1 MQPKRRGRRR
11 LEKIPFVQRSDLGTY
26 DARSAAIVQKMH
38 KRVDRVESVCAAALV
53 ERGQKGTGNAG
64 ERAVRKRERQRGV
77 KDELTFF
84 TAYARDAAAA
94 IRELGGEKSVAKRFE
109 KLFAKALG
117 IVDRSGEKR
126 VDRAAGA
133 DGTRA
138 VFAGE
143 AAHTAAGIAALGS
156 AEQGGGESLF
166 ACGVALKREGEVR
179 FLIGQQRAV
188 KGDAVFFK
196 KRAELLDAALVRVAL
211 PGAAA
216 EQQEEQKRVD
226 EQQND
231 DDDIFEPRGFHVRA
245 SFPER
250 SVGKPADADGVRAVL
265 VVEDVQLGAQ
275 ILAVRDGRGLPDGQQ
290 QCGRIAERIAA
301 AVEGK
306 FRDGLVFDRDRGG
319 VAAVGKAQRRTA
331 DRIVKAHGE
340 ALVAAVDLAEIELGV
355 AAYVAKQREG
365 EALRA
370 RDGFEH
376 RGLSG
381 RGGGDIVDRARLGLV
396 RALIEDAA
404 VGLKA
409 QRAVDLFDNGA
420 AGGVGVAAFRVGVE
434 LRKAQKCRLIGE
446 GIARRERVAL
456 RRFAENE
463 RVGRELRELAGERER
478 KICAVAI
485 ERGERFAQCR
495 AAYLRPADKKALIG
509 VL

>member
-1 MQPKRRGRRR
+1 MQPQRRSGGR
-11 LEKIPFVQRSDLGTY
+11 LEQVSRVERADFCTHNAGG
-26 DARSAAIVQKMH
+26 AAIIKKAH
-38 KRVDRVESVCAAALV
+38 ERIDRVDAVNAAAFGKL
-53 ERGQKGTGNAG
+53 RQKRAGNAG
-64 ERAVRKRERQRGV
+64 KRAVGKSERQRGV
-77 KDELTFF
+77 ENKQAVCA
-84 TAYARDAAAA
+84 AYPCDAAAA
-94 IRELGGEKSVAKRFE
+94 IGELRGQLGVAKGFE
-109 KLFAKALG
+109 ELVSKDFRIFNGA
-117 IVDRSGEKR
+117 GEQR
-126 VDRAAGA
+126 VNCAAGTN
-133 DGTRA
+133 GTGSQ
-138 VFAGE
+138 FARK
-143 AAHTAAGIAALGS
+143 AAHAAGVAALGT
-156 AEQGGGESLF
+156 AEQGGGKVGF
-166 ACGVALKREGEVR
+166 ARRVTLKGKGKGRTYLR
-179 FLIGQQRAV
+179 QQRAV

-211 PGAAA
+211 LGAAA

-265 VVEDVQLGAQ
+265 VVADVQLGAQ
-275 ILAVRDGRGLPDGQQ
+275 IFAVRDGRGLPDGQQ

-381 RGGGDIVDRARLGLV
+381 RGGGDIVERACLGLV

-446 GIARRERVAL
+446 GIACRERVAL

-485 ERGERFAQCR
+485 ERGKRFAQCR
-495 AAYLRPADKKALIG
+495 AAYRRPADKKALIG